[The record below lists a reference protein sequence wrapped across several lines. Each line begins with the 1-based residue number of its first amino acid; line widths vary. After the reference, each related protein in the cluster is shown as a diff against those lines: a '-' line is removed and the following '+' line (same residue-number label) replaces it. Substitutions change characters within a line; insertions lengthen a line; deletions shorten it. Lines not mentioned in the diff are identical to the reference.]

1 MILRTAAGLIALL
14 VSSAA
19 QSDFITY
26 QKWLALNEMSRVA
39 YISGAYDSLVIFVEG
54 EQAGRNSRH
63 YRKCVATAQMTNFQ
77 LAANVLNFAK
87 DKPELH
93 TGSVQG
99 ALIGYL
105 NAACGG
111 PPTK

>member
-1 MILRTAAGLIALL
+1 
-14 VSSAA
+14 
-19 QSDFITY
+19 
-26 QKWLALNEMSRVA
+26 MSRVA
-39 YISGAYDSLVIFVEG
+39 YISGAYDSLVTFVEG

-93 TGSVQG
+93 VGSVQG
-99 ALIGYL
+99 ALIEYL
-105 NAACGG
+105 NAACGPNKLHRLQVHG
-111 PPTK
+111 QATAYRSDNRADD

>member
-1 MILRTAAGLIALL
+1 
-14 VSSAA
+14 
-19 QSDFITY
+19 
-26 QKWLALNEMSRVA
+26 
-39 YISGAYDSLVIFVEG
+39 VEG

-63 YRKCVATAQMTNFQ
+63 YRKCVDTAQITNFQ

-99 ALIGYL
+99 ALIKYL
-105 NAACGG
+105 NTACGQ